1 MLVPASPDSRSPTT
15 AFTVLVSLTAGLLVW
30 LVLTSFGLARVQQQG
45 TTRLQHE
52 TALAVAAEVSRA
64 VSALDRRETGDGSRV
79 TADASMAQSALLH
92 AVRATIPH
100 IVRLADSTGLV
111 ISFVPREAPRIAA
124 ASSPTFTR
132 RALVGADAVELPFD
146 VQVQLST
153 TRGSP
158 AMAPFAPQFVLSLL
172 FALLSLTIGL
182 AIVMLFRLR
191 REQAFTRQRSTFTS
205 AVSHEMRTPLAQI
218 LLFGETLHLGRTRTE
233 ADRALA
239 TGAIVQEARRLM
251 RLVDNVLR
259 FSRLEQG
266 PATLRQDAVA
276 VDELVRETTRQF
288 APLAES
294 SGVTLDV
301 RAPRAVEALADADA
315 LRQVLL
321 NLLDNAVKYGPPSQR
336 VVTRVAQV
344 AEAVVITVEDEG
356 PGIPTADRDRI
367 WLPFERASHPLLSR
381 SGSGLGLTIVREL
394 VEAMGGRVTCESVH
408 SDGSGA
414 RFMVRLPLAK
424 PYSLL
429 RSAA

>member
-1 MLVPASPDSRSPTT
+1 MLMPASPDSRSPTT

-30 LVLTSFGLARVQQQG
+30 LVLTSFGLARVQQQA
-45 TTRLQHE
+45 TTRLQRE
-52 TALAVAAEVSRA
+52 IAVLIAEEVARAAGAADPSATSTDVLAGVLAAEPRLA
-64 VSALDRRETGDGSRV
+64 
-79 TADASMAQSALLH
+79 
-92 AVRATIPH
+92 
-100 IVRLADSTGLV
+100 RLADSTGLLV
-111 ISFVPREAPRIAA
+111 SIVPHRA
-124 ASSPTFTR
+124 R
-132 RALVGADAVELPFD
+132 RALTSSAPGYTVRPVVLVSSDALDSDVPPVWD
-146 VQVQLST
+146 VQVLLST

-182 AIVMLFRLR
+182 AVVMLFRLR

-218 LLFGETLHLGRTRTE
+218 LLFGETLQLGRTRTE

-266 PATLRQDAVA
+266 PAALRQDVVA

-301 RAPRAVEALADADA
+301 RASTTIEAMADADA

-321 NLLDNAVKYGPPSQR
+321 NLLDNAVKYGPPAQR
-336 VVTRVAQV
+336 VMTGVEQA
-344 AEAVVITVEDEG
+344 ADAVIISVEDEG
-356 PGIPTADRDRI
+356 PGIQTADRERI

-394 VEAMGGRVTCESVH
+394 VEAMGGRVTCESIRP
-408 SDGSGA
+408 DGRGA
-414 RFMVRLPLAK
+414 RFTVRLPLAK
-424 PYSLL
+424 PRSLL